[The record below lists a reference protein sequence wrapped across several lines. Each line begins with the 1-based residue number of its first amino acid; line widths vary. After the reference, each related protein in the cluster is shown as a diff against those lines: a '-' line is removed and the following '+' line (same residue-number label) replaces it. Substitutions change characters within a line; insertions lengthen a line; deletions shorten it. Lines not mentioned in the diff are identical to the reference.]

1 MEKEGQSQ
9 YENYRE
15 FQAQRKRRWSKI
27 LYNRYSSEEVNDDK
41 QHSASTENS
50 QIKTSNEEVQ
60 NDNQSNKP
68 EEKYLSLLSQQQIQD
83 TIQQFRLHNWR
94 EFHSLFKNLEKYE
107 NINFQNIEYK
117 IANEIMIQLNNIT
130 NVLASSYVEKEKDEI
145 LEHFFLFVVM
155 SDKVFQ
161 YLDSYR
167 DLLKVFFDEI
177 CKNGDE
183 MFIKNCLI
191 ANYLILFADWQKLS
205 NQNYFSLQ
213 YFSQLMTSEETN
225 EKKIFKIGNELKQIN
240 KFLYK
245 E

>member
-1 MEKEGQSQ
+1 MEKEEKPQT
-9 YENYRE
+9 ENYRE
-15 FQAQRKRRWSKI
+15 YEAQRKRRWLKI
-27 LYNRYSSEEVNDDK
+27 LYNRYSSGEVNDDK
-41 QHSASTENS
+41 QHNASTDNS

-60 NDNQSNKP
+60 NDNLSNKP
-68 EEKYLSLLSQQQIQD
+68 EDKYLSLLSESQIQD
-83 TIQQFRLHNWR
+83 TIQQFRQHNWR

-107 NINFQNIEYK
+107 SINFQNVEYK
-117 IANEIMIQLNNIT
+117 IANEIMIQLKNIT
-130 NVLASSYVEKEKDEI
+130 NVLASAYFETDKDDD

-155 SDKVFQ
+155 SDRVFQ
-161 YLDSYR
+161 YVDSYR

-213 YFSQLMTSEETN
+213 YFSYQMTSEETN
-225 EKKIFKIGNELKQIN
+225 EKKIFKIGNELKQKN